1 MSLSCSLLLKFSP
14 LKFLV
19 KLIFFLLMRCY
30 CKVFPKRL
38 SINFIRIQTTFFKF
52 SVEYCKTWAHK
63 FYKCE
68 TCKQQIRILWTIYNW
83 QDTKTLLLHYF
94 FQWAL
99 EFDAIFTIVC
109 VVVQQRFQITKINLQ
124 KFGPFSKET
133 HQGPSQREE
142 DKWLFQ
148 VFIDSDH

>member
-1 MSLSCSLLLKFSP
+1 MQLGHLKSSEACHIVTTSFVGLLNIKKQLLCLSCSLLLKFSP

-30 CKVFPKRL
+30 RKVFPKRL

-94 FQWAL
+94 F
-99 EFDAIFTIVC
+99 
-109 VVVQQRFQITKINLQ
+109 
-124 KFGPFSKET
+124 
-133 HQGPSQREE
+133 
-142 DKWLFQ
+142 
-148 VFIDSDH
+148 